1 MATCLCVA
9 GNLLVNESLCVKVAD
24 FGLSKVIKEFQTMT
38 GGLGTY
44 QWMAPEVLQHS
55 QYSQK
60 ADVYSFGIVLW
71 ECAARQVPY
80 AGTLG
85 VPAALAVLNQCVSA
99 SKCCLLQV
107 LHFMDCAGAAC
118 KDALQQ

>member
-1 MATCLCVA
+1 
-9 GNLLVNESLCVKVAD
+9 
-24 FGLSKVIKEFQTMT
+24 MT

-55 QYSQK
+55 HYSQK

-85 VPAALAVLNQCVSA
+85 VPAALAVLNQCAFPQCSRPQEIINLN
-99 SKCCLLQV
+99 S
-107 LHFMDCAGAAC
+107 
-118 KDALQQ
+118 